1 MKALSGI
8 LTFICLLFLLPCG
21 AENIICPSAPIEN
34 SFIPTNNDTPGIYVK
49 LRMENGKE
57 LLFMID
63 TGRPHTSIDK
73 SLEPLL
79 GKCRGRTLFFEPLED
94 GVSLAN
100 VYKAPK
106 LYLGDTPLVTSSKI
120 YAYDWQRWYSGV
132 MGVLGMDCL
141 RHYCV
146 QFDFTH
152 NKIRFLDPDH
162 LNPNDLGTPFPLTI
176 IFGVVIAHANC
187 FGAGNMY
194 FCPDT
199 GDTAFDATIKPSLFR
214 RKLKEQKPFWTYNM
228 PLPNGA
234 STELAGFTNAIFVG
248 KTYTHLVFNRWY
260 SPWPDGDL
268 LGLPFL
274 ARHLVTFNF
283 PKRMMYLKQETSA
296 PRLQDDFPIVEAVN
310 YFESLA
316 DKNLLPGLSTNDWA
330 SGAYSPN
337 TPFPTNFPI
346 TVTFTMKKNPIPH
359 WIDLT
364 PRIRSL
370 VANGARVI
378 RADNAMAGCD
388 PAQGCPKK
396 LRIDYSVGK
405 LRRMALAT
413 EGQTVTL
420 PAGAQIIRAVYGARG
435 TRAEP
440 SHLDPLI
447 DDSQYH
453 YTLIQ
458 KSLDG
463 PWKLQKAWR
472 TDKTGHVVEQYH
484 LFTVSACGHP
494 ASPPVWTKP
503 ESDVAA
509 SGAGAF

>member
-1 MKALSGI
+1 MMGMKPLNGLVI
-8 LTFICLLFLLPCG
+8 FICLLFLFPCG
-21 AENIICPSAPIEN
+21 AEIIVRPDAPIEN
-34 SFIPTNNDTPGIYVK
+34 SFIPTNNSGPGIYVK
-49 LRMENGKE
+49 LRMENGKDF
-57 LLFMID
+57 LFLID
-63 TGRPHTSIDK
+63 TGRPRTSIDK

-79 GKCRGRTLFFEPLED
+79 GKRLGRAPFFEPLID
-94 GVSLAN
+94 GISLAD
-100 VYKAPK
+100 VYKMPT
-106 LYLGDTPLVTSSKI
+106 LYLGDTPLLTGSRI
-120 YAYDWQRWYSGV
+120 YAYDWQRYYPGV

-146 QFDFTH
+146 QFDFAH

-162 LNPNDLGTPFPLTI
+162 LKPSDLGTPFPLTI
-176 IFGVVIAHANC
+176 AFGLVIARGDC
-187 FGAGNMY
+187 FGAGKML

-214 RKLKEQKPFWTYNM
+214 RKLNEQKPFWRYNM

-234 STELAGFTNAIFVG
+234 STELAGFTNAIFAG

-296 PRLQDDFPIVEAVN
+296 PRLQDDFPIVEAIN
-310 YFESLA
+310 YFQSLA
-316 DKNLLPGLSTNDWA
+316 GKNGLPGLSTNDPA
-330 SGAYSPN
+330 SGDCSPQY
-337 TPFPTNFPI
+337 PDPTKFPI
-346 TVTFTMKKNPIPH
+346 TVTFTLKKNPVPH

-364 PRIRSL
+364 LRIRSL
-370 VANGARVI
+370 VANGARVF
-378 RADNAMAGCD
+378 RADNTMAGCD
-388 PAQGCPKK
+388 PAEGCPKK
-396 LRIDYSVGK
+396 LRIEYSVGK
-405 LRRMALAT
+405 LRRMAVAI

-420 PAGAQIIRAVYGARG
+420 PASAQINHAFYGSPHGSRLD
-435 TRAEP
+435 P
-440 SHLDPLI
+440 SHLDPPI

-484 LFTVSACGHP
+484 LEAQISDSIG
-494 ASPPVWTKP
+494 TKSR
-503 ESDVAA
+503 SDI
-509 SGAGAF
+509 GE